1 MILEYQNFLRE
12 KFMLRDYSILI
23 SGGFGH
29 IGWQLA
35 KVLSENNSIYL
46 FENNL
51 MNRPRPIEDISIT
64 ETIFDDVKN
73 VNHYNIKCD
82 LFFHFG
88 EYSRVE
94 QSFKDVKKTLT
105 YNFGP
110 MRNILEFCKYHDS
123 KLVYS
128 GSSTKLVIMAKTVM
142 RRHTLGPRPRIR
154 N

>member
-1 MILEYQNFLRE
+1 MQKIVVTGGAGFIGSHLCEYLVKTGLYDVTCIDNYFTGTPDNHIHGVTYIEGNACNIAALID
-12 KFMLRDYSILI
+12 FSPDY
-23 SGGFGH
+23 
-29 IGWQLA
+29 
-35 KVLSENNSIYL
+35 V
-46 FENNL
+46 
-51 MNRPRPIEDISIT
+51 
-64 ETIFDDVKN
+64 
-73 VNHYNIKCD
+73 
-82 LFFHFG
+82 FHFG